1 MICVMTTTTAERPA
15 SIPDVVFPL
24 FLGLN
29 LVVYLAY
36 GVGFMLAPQKL
47 AALLDIT
54 LGSPTALADF
64 RAMYGGLGLGCA
76 AFFAMAMKNVSM
88 RHSGLVLAVFGA
100 AGLMIGRLF
109 TMAVD
114 GMPGPVI
121 FLLLA
126 TEVFA
131 VVGGLFLLKQS
142 QSH

>member
-1 MICVMTTTTAERPA
+1 MICIMTTTTAARPA

-24 FLGLN
+24 FLGVN
-29 LVVYLAY
+29 LLVYLAY
-36 GVGFMLAPQKL
+36 GVGFLLAPQKL

-54 LGSPTALADF
+54 LNSPTALADF

-76 AFFAMAMKNVSM
+76 AFFALAIKNVSM
-88 RHSGLVLAVFGA
+88 RHSGLLLAVLGA

-114 GMPGPVI
+114 GIPGPVI
-121 FLLLA
+121 FMLLA

-142 QSH
+142 PSH